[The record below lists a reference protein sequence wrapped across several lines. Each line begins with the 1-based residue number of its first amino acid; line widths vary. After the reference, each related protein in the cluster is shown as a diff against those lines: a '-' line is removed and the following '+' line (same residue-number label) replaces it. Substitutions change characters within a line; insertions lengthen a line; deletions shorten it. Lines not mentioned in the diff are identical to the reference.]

1 MIMKDILSEICAY
14 KRIEVAKQ
22 KEAVP
27 FDTIVEMAG
36 KLMAEDGSPIRS
48 MRRSLEES
56 KS

>member
-14 KRIEVAKQ
+14 KRTEVAKQ

-36 KLMAEDGSPIRS
+36 KLMAEDDRPT
-48 MRRSLEES
+48 
-56 KS
+56 